1 MATPL
6 ATPKSVSTPKRSIIL
21 HLKCAHLALKG
32 CRKDFAFIACE
43 KAAPFLSHLHLMGP
57 EVMAWANIQLHKTL
71 AVIARAEKDVDYGTG
86 WGDYTL
92 MEKPPWL

>member
-1 MATPL
+1 
-6 ATPKSVSTPKRSIIL
+6 
-21 HLKCAHLALKG
+21 
-32 CRKDFAFIACE
+32 
-43 KAAPFLSHLHLMGP
+43 LSHLHLMGP